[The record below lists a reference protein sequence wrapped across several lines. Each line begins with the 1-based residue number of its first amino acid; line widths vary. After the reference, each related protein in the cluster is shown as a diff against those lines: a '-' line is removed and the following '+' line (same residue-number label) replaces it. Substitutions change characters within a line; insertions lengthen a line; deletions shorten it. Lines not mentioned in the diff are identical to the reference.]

1 MYEEEM
7 NNSDNSTEYTY
18 AQPEQPATYQ
28 PEQPFQSA
36 PMPEQPQAGVGFGVA
51 SLVLGILALVT
62 FCTGCINIP
71 LAVLSIIFGIVQLVK
86 RTGKGLAIGGL
97 ITSVLSM
104 IAFVVF
110 FAIIGMS
117 IPKFSDL
124 DDYSSFIDEYNQDDS
139 YDYNDSYDYDDS
151 YDDLYNDDDDTF

>member
-1 MYEEEM
+1 MYEEM
-7 NNSDNSTEYTY
+7 NNSDNNTEYTY
-18 AQPEQPATYQ
+18 AQPEQQAAYQ

-36 PMPEQPQAGVGFGVA
+36 PMPEQQPVQPQAGVGFGVA

-62 FCTGCINIP
+62 FCTGCLNIP
-71 LAVLSIIFGIVQLVK
+71 LAVLSIIFGIIQLVK

-97 ITSVLSM
+97 ITSVLSI
-104 IAFVVF
+104 IAFIVF
-110 FAIIGMS
+110 FMIIGMS

-124 DDYSSFIDEYNQDDS
+124 DDYSSFIDEYDQNNS

-151 YDDLYNDDDDTF
+151 YDDDTF